1 MVYVAK
7 YKIVGTIVYIDLQK
21 LSWVFKMHIVLSFP
35 RKVIGTEWG
44 RWRKLSV
51 AIEIVS
57 SANCW

>member
-35 RKVIGTEWG
+35 RKVIGTE
-44 RWRKLSV
+44 
-51 AIEIVS
+51 
-57 SANCW
+57 